1 MMEKREKIPYFERR
15 VEAKDKV
22 FCSFLQIERYKFFQK
37 RGEKKWL
44 GKSVFSP
51 RKWI

>member
-22 FCSFLQIERYKFFQK
+22 FVRFCKLNATNFSENEERKN
-37 RGEKKWL
+37 GL
-44 GKSVFSP
+44 GKAFSSP